1 MANTEVIRQVY
12 AAFEI
17 GDFAAVLELCD
28 PECSVTQDDA
38 LPWGGRYAGHDGA
51 AAFAIALGGTIDS
64 TVSVIAMFEAGDRV
78 VQYGRT
84 RGTVLA
90 NGNTFD
96 IPEVHVWTL
105 RAGKII
111 AAEFHLETAA
121 MLVALGS
128 AAG

>member
-1 MANTEVIRQVY
+1 VSNTEVVQQLY
-12 AAFEI
+12 AAFET

-28 PECSVTQDDA
+28 PECSITQDDA

-51 AAFAIALGGTIDS
+51 AAFAIALAGAIDS
-64 TVSVIAMFEAGDRV
+64 TVTVISMFEAGDRV

-84 RGTVLA
+84 EGTVLA

-111 AAEFHLETAA
+111 SAEFLLESAA
-121 MLVALGS
+121 MLVALGTVEP
-128 AAG
+128 